1 MHFCSYFHFFQI
13 AVNGYHFWVVFTGEI
28 IPMVKNT
35 INSKKCMR
43 AQALLGTFVHFCSY
57 FPLFSIDR
65 LWIPFLSS
73 FWPWLWLFALVKQK
87 VKQLAVRAH
96 LGLWEWILPQK
107 LFISMNSQLKKVKN
121 LNKNPHE
128 CLNVLACTINSH
140 LKKSGKYEQKST
152 KVPKSALFALKL
164 HFWPWGWILKQKL
177 FKNGIHK
184 QPIEKKWEIWRKIHM
199 SA

>member
-35 INSKKCMR
+35 INSKKCTR

-73 FWPWLWLFALVKQK
+73 FWPWLWLFWFSKAKSK
-87 VKQLAVRAH
+87 AIGCSCTFRTM
-96 LGLWEWILPQK
+96 G
-107 LFISMNSQLKKVKN
+107 MNSPAKTIHI
-121 LNKNPHE
+121 HE
-128 CLNVLACTINSH
+128 QPIE
-140 LKKSGKYEQKST
+140 KSEKSEQKST
-152 KVPKSALFALKL
+152 WVPKRACVHHQQPFEKEWKIWTKKHKSA
-164 HFWPWGWILKQKL
+164 
-177 FKNGIHK
+177 
-184 QPIEKKWEIWRKIHM
+184 
-199 SA
+199 